1 MLKTIKEK
9 SREDLLKENEDLYS
23 RLQQLRGKLGQISNE
38 MESYRQAY
46 WGLVKHIENYPGKV
60 SLDIL
65 GWEKSKT
72 KKGGNENDK

>member
-23 RLQQLRGKLGQISNE
+23 RLQQLRGE

-46 WGLVKHIENYPGKV
+46 WRLVKKIE
-60 SLDIL
+60 SLQIETVL
-65 GWEKSKT
+65 
-72 KKGGNENDK
+72 KGDKNNDK

>member
-23 RLQQLRGKLGQISNE
+23 RLQQLRGE

-46 WGLVKHIENYPGKV
+46 WRLVKKIE
-60 SLDIL
+60 SLQIETVL
-65 GWEKSKT
+65 
-72 KKGGNENDK
+72 KGGNENDK

>member
-23 RLQQLRGKLGQISNE
+23 RLQQLRGE

-46 WGLVKHIENYPGKV
+46 WRLIKKIE
-60 SLDIL
+60 SLQIETVL
-65 GWEKSKT
+65 
-72 KKGGNENDK
+72 KGDKNNDK

>member
-23 RLQQLRGKLGQISNE
+23 RLQQLRGE

-46 WGLVKHIENYPGKV
+46 WRLVKKIE
-60 SLDIL
+60 SLQIETVL
-65 GWEKSKT
+65 
-72 KKGGNENDK
+72 KGDKNND